1 MTFILSHAS
10 LLIIYLS
17 VFGNNNNICIREM
30 LLFEVFHWHIIC
42 QLCDCKVRIQSC
54 ICHKYPCLIFV
65 IHACTIKVASLRQR
79 FNKSIA
85 PGGLAGD
92 RRGVVPASGFSF
104 SSQEIW
110 KVIKENKDLDLPA
123 HKVNGIMISSVAYV
137 RKF

>member
-1 MTFILSHAS
+1 MIAK
-10 LLIIYLS
+10 S
-17 VFGNNNNICIREM
+17 VLR
-30 LLFEVFHWHIIC
+30 
-42 QLCDCKVRIQSC
+42 SC
-54 ICHKYPCLIFV
+54 IDHKYPCLIDV
-65 IHACTIKVASLRQR
+65 IYACIMKAAKLRQR

-123 HKVNGIMISSVAYV
+123 HKVKCITISSVASI
-137 RKF
+137 RKMILSKFS